1 VAEDNPVNRRVATL
15 QLERLGCH
23 ADAVVNGRE
32 AVQMWE
38 RFPYDAILMDCQM
51 PEMDGYAA
59 TAAIRERER
68 NGAHIPILALTA
80 NAMKGAE
87 ELCLRAG
94 MDGYIAKP
102 VKLEE
107 LRDALFQH
115 VAAAKLTTSLVE
127 S

>member
-1 VAEDNPVNRRVATL
+1 M
-15 QLERLGCH
+15 GYH
-23 ADAVVNGRE
+23 ADGVANGRE

-59 TAAIRERER
+59 TAVIRERER
-68 NGAHIPILALTA
+68 NGSHIPIIALTA

-87 ELCLRAG
+87 EACLRAG
-94 MDGYIAKP
+94 MDGYISKP
-102 VKLEE
+102 VNSDE
-107 LRDALFQH
+107 LRETLYQH
-115 VAAAKLTTSLVE
+115 LTVARQVNSLMG